1 MTDEPEDTE
10 PPRDDE
16 TGGEDEDPS
25 GPSFPA
31 FEAVHLRFRHD
42 GWTPER
48 QENFIR
54 APAESGC
61 VEEAARRVGM
71 AASGAYTLRAR
82 PEAQS
87 FRLAWEAALDMAMP
101 RMSDAAISRAIHGV
115 PVPHYY
121 KGELVGEHRR
131 YDERLVMWLLRYRDP
146 VRYGKWLDRVSFKR
160 HPEGPAWTLLDR
172 LIELWQDLHGLL
184 KGRRS
189 PISPLDP
196 DREAPR

>member
-1 MTDEPEDTE
+1 MSDKPEETE
-10 PPRDDE
+10 PPHDDD
-16 TGGEDEDPS
+16 TDEDPS
-25 GPSFPA
+25 DPSFPG

-54 APAESGC
+54 ALAESGC

-71 AASGAYTLRAR
+71 SASGAYTLRAR

-101 RMSDAAISRAIHGV
+101 RMSDAATSRAIHGV

-121 KGELVGEHRR
+121 KGELIGEHRR

-160 HPEGPAWTLLDR
+160 HREGPAWILLDR

-189 PISPLDP
+189 PIGPRHP
-196 DREAPR
+196 DEETPR